1 MNSIILRAATRLIF
15 PLLLLFSVIV
25 TLNGHNLPGG
35 GFVGGLMAA
44 SAFALHSLAFGV
56 DDARALLRFNP
67 IRLIGAGLTIA
78 LGSGLISLLGS
89 LVGDADQLPFMTG
102 LWTSF
107 RAPDIGEIKI
117 GTPLM
122 FDLGVYFTVMGVVL
136 LMVFTL
142 EEACE

>member
-1 MNSIILRAATRLIF
+1 MNSVILRAATRLIF

-44 SAFALHSLAFGV
+44 SAFALHSIAFGV
-56 DDARALLRFNP
+56 EDALRLLRASP
-67 IRLIGAGLTIA
+67 VSLIGFGLFVA
-78 LGSGLISLLGS
+78 LASGLISLVAPAFG
-89 LVGDADQLPFMTG
+89 GAEMAFMTG
-102 LWTSF
+102 LWTSVGV
-107 RAPDIGEIKI
+107 PGIGPVKV

-122 FDLGVYFTVMGVVL
+122 FDLGVYFTVMGVTL

-142 EEACE
+142 EETCE